1 MRKLCINLI
10 FLLSVLTVFSQEN
23 ITVTGNVKDDKGA
36 TLPGVTIAIKGT
48 TNGTVTDIDGNY
60 SLSVPAQAT
69 LVFSYIGF
77 LTQEVA
83 VNNQSVI
90 NIVLKEDVVGLEE
103 VVVVGYGQQRVKD
116 LTSSITTVKSDE
128 LVKTPTSQAMQ
139 ALQGKVAGLQVVSN
153 GEPGGSPTIRIR
165 GIGSYPTTS
174 GSNPLYVVDG
184 MYFDN
189 IDFLN
194 PSDIESVSVL
204 KDASASAIY
213 GVRAANGVVLITT
226 KKGSRSEKS
235 TITYN
240 GYIGMQVPENVL
252 KMANAEQFVNYINQT
267 GSATDIQYI
276 ANAMQ
281 RYGRSRVNPNIPD
294 VNTDWYAEIMR
305 PAARQQNHSLTVM
318 GGSQN
323 LDYSL
328 GLSYYEQQG
337 LLDTKN
343 SYQRLNISG
352 KFNYQANSWL
362 KTGLNLNLS
371 NAIKYVPNNS
381 AWFSAYHAVP
391 ILPVYDMENYNAL
404 VAAGVNYPSS
414 YATAQLMNYRD
425 NQNPF
430 FDLAYSNHRQD
441 IREIF
446 TGVYGEI
453 TFIPKKLTFKTTYNL
468 SFGPPPN
475 IGYTRDRNVGLP
487 YIANPNG
494 SENRLLSTL
503 STARALQTNQFLDNV
518 LTYNDSFGDHNVT
531 VMLGTSYRD
540 EWYDY
545 LHGYA
550 ENVPLQENSW
560 YIGLSQSESS
570 KKVDDA
576 ATRYYGLSYFGR
588 VAYNYKDKYLAY
600 FTLRQEGTSKYQEK
614 WGTFP
619 AFGLGWVLTEENFFK
634 MHTFY

>member
-1 MRKLCINLI
+1 MKKLFVVLNL
-10 FLLSVLTVFSQEN
+10 LLSVTVLVAQN
-23 ITVTGNVKDDKGA
+23 IT
-36 TLPGVTIAIKGT
+36 IK
-48 TNGTVTDIDGNY
+48 GTVTDNTNE
-60 SLSVPAQAT
+60 SVPGASVVVKGTTQGTITDADGHYTIQADPQAT
-69 LVFSYIGF
+69 LLFSFVGTQ
-77 LTQEVA
+77 TQEIP
-83 VNNQSVI
+83 VNNRTTI
-90 NIVLKEDVVGLEE
+90 NVQLKEKTVGVDE
-103 VVVVGYGQQRVKD
+103 VVVVGYGTQKVKD
-116 LTSSITTVKSDE
+116 LTSSITTVKSED

-194 PSDIESVSVL
+194 PSDIESVSIL

-226 KKGSRSEKS
+226 KKGSRNEKA
-235 TITYN
+235 TITYD
-240 GYIGMQVPENVL
+240 GYIGMQVPQNVL

-281 RYGRSRVNPNIPD
+281 RYGRSRINPNVPD

-305 PAARQQNHSLTVM
+305 AAARQQNHSLTVM
-318 GGSQN
+318 GGTQN

-337 LLDTKN
+337 LLETKN

-352 KFNYQANSWL
+352 KFNYQANKWL

-371 NAIKYVPNNS
+371 NAIKYVPNNA
-381 AWFSAYHAVP
+381 AWFDAYHAVP
-391 ILPVYDMENYNAL
+391 ILPVYDTDNYNAL
-404 VAAGVNYPSS
+404 VAAGVNNPSS
-414 YATAQLMNYRD
+414 YATAQLMNYRN

-430 FDLAYSNHRQD
+430 FDLAYSNHKQD

-468 SFGPPPN
+468 SFGPPPGL
-475 IGYTRDRNVGLP
+475 GYTRDRNVGLP
-487 YIANPNG
+487 YTANPNG
-494 SENRLLSTL
+494 NANRLLSTL
-503 STARALQTNQFLDNV
+503 STARALQTNQFFDNV
-518 LTYNDSFGDHNVT
+518 LTFTDSFGDHNVT
-531 VMLGTSYRD
+531 AMLGTSYRD

-560 YIGLSQSESS
+560 YIGLSQSEAS
-570 KKVDDA
+570 KQVDDA

-588 VAYNYKDKYLAY
+588 IAYNYKDKYLAY
-600 FTLRQEGTSKYQEK
+600 FTLRREGTSKYQEK
-614 WGTFP
+614 W
-619 AFGLGWVLTEENFFK
+619 
-634 MHTFY
+634 